1 MSSSSSSSSS
11 RSDGSSSSSVSS
23 SSSSSSSGRGGQGLS
38 DSQAW
43 ALMGRVV
50 SSERLS
56 LGQGGR
62 QRLVLI
68 AAAQIAGVSAET
80 MEGRMQELL
89 LLLPDLSSLLPSLH
103 PRVLAALSAD
113 TQGVA
118 QKLIKLRLLFPA
130 ADVSQMI
137 SRRPTLLLD
146 EHFEQV
152 EEARTK
158 LVARLAPQPGS
169 SSSSASSSSGSS
181 STAAQPNML
190 GTTGG
195 GSSSSSEQG
204 PQANAAAA
212 GVGSGGG
219 AGTTP
224 VLDGLVS
231 RQPLLLVRDVD
242 CLLDELER
250 LLPAMDVLP
259 ALVADPDLVTSVM
272 CNRNLSMW

>member
-1 MSSSSSSSSS
+1 
-11 RSDGSSSSSVSS
+11 
-23 SSSSSSSGRGGQGLS
+23 
-38 DSQAW
+38 
-43 ALMGRVV
+43 MGRVV
-50 SSERLS
+50 SSSRLS

-103 PRVLAALSAD
+103 PRVLAALGSD

-152 EEARTK
+152 EEARAK

-169 SSSSASSSSGSS
+169 SSSDSSSSSD
-181 STAAQPNML
+181 AAQPNML

-195 GSSSSSEQG
+195 SSSSEQG
-204 PQANAAAA
+204 PQANAAATAAAAAAAAA
-212 GVGSGGG
+212 GVMVGGG

-224 VLDGLVS
+224 LLDGLVS

-250 LLPAMDVLP
+250 LMPGTRVLS
-259 ALVADPDLVTSVM
+259 LLQNNPDMLLMVQRGSRQLGPGAEFM
-272 CNRNLSMW
+272 SPY